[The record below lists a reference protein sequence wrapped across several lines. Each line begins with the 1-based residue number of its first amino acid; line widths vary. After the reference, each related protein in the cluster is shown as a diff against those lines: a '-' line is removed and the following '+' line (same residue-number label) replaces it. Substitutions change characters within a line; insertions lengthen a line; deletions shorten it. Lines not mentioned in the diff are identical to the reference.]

1 MQVTRLIAAIV
12 AIFLSYAAMA
22 QPRADLAEATSGEG
36 GLAAI
41 LWTFGYIAIGVA
53 GWLFFKHTNYR
64 QRETLAAAFWTVLLF
79 AAVVSIALQF
89 LLNGRVDW

>member
-1 MQVTRLIAAIV
+1 MKKLLALV
-12 AIFLSYAAMA
+12 AIGVAHIYAIA
-22 QPRADLAEATSGEG
+22 QPRGEMAEATSGEG

-64 QRETLAAAFWTVLLF
+64 QRGTLAAAFWTVLLF
-79 AAVVSIALQF
+79 AAVVSVALQF
-89 LLNGRVDW
+89 FLNGRVDW